1 MRFSFVGKKVHEINE
16 NLVTANSLTISK
28 YTRYNGR
35 DISFYFYSVVCL
47 NKYFLLLY
55 EYSTIFG
62 KLIFVLHQCCYVMYR
77 LFRLSFILHSDSF
90 IIALHNFPI
99 CFIAKAEWRVTVT
112 DSFEIKD
119 FQWKQVR
126 NAESY
131 LIRSFLKESLHFK
144 RLHSFNLIILFIGIL
159 RSAIWLETS
168 FVRSCLRL
176 VTLTRHKP
184 VHITI
189 PRNQHA

>member
-1 MRFSFVGKKVHEINE
+1 MRFSFVGEKVHEINE
-16 NLVTANSLTISK
+16 NLVTANSSK
-28 YTRYNGR
+28 YT
-35 DISFYFYSVVCL
+35 
-47 NKYFLLLY
+47 FLLLY

-62 KLIFVLHQCCYVMYR
+62 KLIFVLHQCCYVMHR

-99 CFIAKAEWRVTVT
+99 CFLAKAEWRVT

-126 NAESY
+126 NAESD

-159 RSAIWLETS
+159 RSAIWLGTS